1 MPKPKQ
7 FLKEN
12 KKKSKHATPVPTTA
26 DEFLEVGVDHE
37 EAGEKWRGGDA
48 AKSTRFFIRALDAY
62 DEGLKKF
69 PGSFDLAY
77 NKARLQYEMTQH
89 PKIRPQL
96 PGTLLELLQ
105 TAIESSRYALKL
117 DSDNADALF
126 NTAQALCSYAEV
138 SKNDELPSRYLEEAL
153 WLFELCLKNQLRAF
167 DQDAAAA
174 KTAAQGTND
183 VEMADDD
190 IIPEP
195 SRAEP
200 SASASSVPASNN
212 TQPQETAWARIVEP
226 VTVDTILDTIIA
238 QLETLAQLAKEV
250 DVQSLSQLSRGSESP
265 LKKTVR
271 YLVDYYKDPI
281 LPALHLH
288 APLPT
293 PRENDIKLAIANY
306 NCAVADLQYNAEDI
320 DLGKYEHAVFNAYDF
335 DMSNNPEALCDAGE
349 SMVVFHAAVAHLGIQ
364 CEPYHTQRWVAL
376 GKAQQYFAAASKLS
390 ESQHKEKIYALRGD
404 VEMLR
409 FQLGR
414 AGHGDAKKSTAVLL
428 KNAKIFYNG
437 AKKMADNDGVKDVA
451 FDTYVKLCVIEA
463 FAGDAAELK
472 NAEEAHEE
480 FKKVIAEAVSDGV
493 VTSSQLADFGIN
505 GY

>member
-1 MPKPKQ
+1 MDELPHLNPCGTCISIQQKLNPSKIKRVAFDKHTSPCLRCHSIKQ
-7 FLKEN
+7 
-12 KKKSKHATPVPTTA
+12 
-26 DEFLEVGVDHE
+26 
-37 EAGEKWRGGDA
+37 
-48 AKSTRFFIRALDAY
+48 
-62 DEGLKKF
+62 KF
-69 PGSFDLAY
+69 PLLILLAKHWDP
-77 NKARLQYEMTQH
+77 KAPPEFMPTQRKYSCCDFVH
-89 PKIRPQL
+89 GVTQTCAY
-96 PGTLLELLQ
+96 TL
-105 TAIESSRYALKL
+105 S
-117 DSDNADALF
+117 

-138 SKNDELPSRYLEEAL
+138 AKNDELPSRYLEEAL

-174 KTAAQGTND
+174 KAAAVGSND
-183 VEMADDD
+183 IEMADGDTTTS
-190 IIPEP
+190 EP
-195 SRAEP
+195 SIAEP
-200 SASASSVPASNN
+200 STSASSVPKPND

-250 DVQSLSQLSRGSESP
+250 DVQGLNQLNRGPDESP
-265 LKKTVR
+265 LRKTVR
-271 YLVDYYKDPI
+271 YLVDYYKNPI

-288 APLPT
+288 APLPIS
-293 PRENDIKLAIANY
+293 RENDIKLAIANY

-349 SMVVFHAAVAHLGIQ
+349 SMMVFHAAVAHLGMQ
-364 CEPYHTQRWVAL
+364 CEPYHTRRWVTL
-376 GKAQQYFAAASKLS
+376 GKAQQYFTAASKLP

-414 AGHGDAKKSTAVLL
+414 AGHMDAKKSAAVLL

-437 AKKMADNDGVKDVA
+437 AKKLAENDGVKDVA
-451 FDTYVKLCVIEA
+451 LDTYIKLCIIEA
-463 FAGDAAELK
+463 FGGDAVELK
-472 NAEEAHEE
+472 NAEKEHEG
-480 FKKVIAEAVSDGV
+480 FGKVVAEAVSDGV
-493 VTSSQLADFGIN
+493 VTSAQLADFGIN